1 MNEKVI
7 KRRNKQ
13 SLNINNENIVTVT
26 QKRKQQQ
33 QRNNSSHFK
42 YLLKPIYVIIS
53 LGILFSLYKISIGF
67 IYVEYTNIPINLPKL
82 VNETISERFW
92 GTYR

>member
-13 SLNINNENIVTVT
+13 SSNINNENIVTAT
-26 QKRKQQQ
+26 PKRKQ
-33 QRNNSSHFK
+33 RRSNLSRFK
-42 YLLKPIYVIIS
+42 YLLKPVYVIIS

>member
-13 SLNINNENIVTVT
+13 SLNINNENIVTTTTT
-26 QKRKQQQ
+26 QKRKQQ
-33 QRNNSSHFK
+33 RNNSSPFK

-82 VNETISERFW
+82 VNQTISERFW

>member
-13 SLNINNENIVTVT
+13 SLNINNENIVTT
-26 QKRKQQQ
+26 IQKRKQ
-33 QRNNSSHFK
+33 QRNNSSRFK

-82 VNETISERFW
+82 VNQTISERFW